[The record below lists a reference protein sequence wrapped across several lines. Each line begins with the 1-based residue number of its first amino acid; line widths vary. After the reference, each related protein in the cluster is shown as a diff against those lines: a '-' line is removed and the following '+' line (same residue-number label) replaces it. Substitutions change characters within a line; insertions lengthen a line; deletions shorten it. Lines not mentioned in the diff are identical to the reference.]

1 MNCLFAKAAI
11 AIILA
16 VASLHT
22 ASAQKNTLGT
32 SWSLSGIGVTYER
45 HTSENTFAQ
54 LAVQAEMGEMFIG
67 RTPYS
72 GLSAAFTWN
81 HIFAQVE
88 SRGGTPVLF
97 YAGPGL
103 AAGASKDL
111 NGPRGLYFGLKGR
124 VGMMCVFERGINISV
139 SLAPT
144 LGIQLTKDD
153 ENFIT
158 RTYRNG
164 LLQSVLPEIGISYR
178 F

>member
-1 MNCLFAKAAI
+1 MGRLAAKVAI

-16 VASLHT
+16 IAT
-22 ASAQKNTLGT
+22 IPMASAQKNTLGT
-32 SWSLSGIGVTYER
+32 SWSLSGIGLTYER

-54 LAVQAEMGEMFIG
+54 IAVQAEMGEMFIG

-88 SRGGTPVLF
+88 SRGGTPMLF
-97 YAGPGL
+97 FAGPGL

-111 NGPRGLYFGLKGR
+111 NGPRGLYFGLRGR
-124 VGMMCVFERGINISV
+124 VGVMCIYERGINISV

>member
-1 MNCLFAKAAI
+1 MNCLAAKAAI
-11 AIILA
+11 AMILA
-16 VASLHT
+16 VASIHT
-22 ASAQKNTLGT
+22 ATAQMKTLGT
-32 SWSLSGIGVTYER
+32 SWSLSGIGVFYEK
-45 HTSENTFAQ
+45 HSSAQTFIHIS
-54 LAVQAEMGEMFIG
+54 VQAEMGEMFIG

-103 AAGASKDL
+103 AAGASKDF
-111 NGPRGLYFGLKGR
+111 NGPAGLYFGLKGR
-124 VGMMCVFERGINISV
+124 IGMMCVFERGINISV